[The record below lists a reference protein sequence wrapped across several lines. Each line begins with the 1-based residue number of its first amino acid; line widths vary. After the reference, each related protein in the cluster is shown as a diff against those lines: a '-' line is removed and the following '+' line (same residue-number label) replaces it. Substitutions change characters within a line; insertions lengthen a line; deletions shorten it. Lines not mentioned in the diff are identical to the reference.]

1 MENEQN
7 EIFQYLTGVADA
19 IERIIL
25 VRSEELDYI
34 CRYVDARTT
43 RDPKYLPVSA
53 CEEREPMVIR
63 LLELVRA
70 HQIKID
76 ILQQLFA
83 TTVYTARKYNLPGLL
98 DRLEKVIV
106 WKMRRLWGD
115 AQYKEFQV
123 RKYKLKIEYYI
134 RMSKIAKGEQRFG
147 SSHIHLF
154 NG

>member
-1 MENEQN
+1 MEVEHNEV
-7 EIFQYLTGVADA
+7 FQYLDGVADE
-19 IERIIL
+19 IEKLIL

-53 CEEREPMVIR
+53 CEEREPVAIR
-63 LLELVRA
+63 LLELVQD

-76 ILQQLFA
+76 LLQQLFSR
-83 TTVYTARKYNLPGLL
+83 TVYAARKYKLPGLL
-98 DRLEKVIV
+98 DRLEKVIL

-115 AQYKEFQV
+115 TQYKEFQV
-123 RKYKLKIEYYI
+123 RKYKWKLEYYI

-147 SSHIHLF
+147 SSHIH
-154 NG
+154 